1 VILSAGDLGV
11 GIDTG
16 DNGPGPIQRLDDD
29 WSDYL
34 KDGQPGTWPVK
45 LEQLEP
51 GKYRVRDCAGPT

>member
-1 VILSAGDLGV
+1 MILSAGDLGV

-45 LEQLEP
+45 LE
-51 GKYRVRDCAGPT
+51 